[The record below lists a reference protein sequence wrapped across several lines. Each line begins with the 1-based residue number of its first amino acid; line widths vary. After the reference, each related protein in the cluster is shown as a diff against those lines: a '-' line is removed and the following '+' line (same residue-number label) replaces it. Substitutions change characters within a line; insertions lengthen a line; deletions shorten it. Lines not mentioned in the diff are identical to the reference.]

1 LGSGTLAHK
10 SRKIGGGDTMDNSY
24 KLIEEG
30 RKDEL
35 WIKHCGF
42 LSLSRK
48 EFKDIQKRLMLEQ
61 LTLLGSSRIGKA
73 LMGGKIPASLDE
85 YRQTTPLT
93 TYADYSEILMN
104 KKEDDL
110 PEKPYVWARTSGR
123 STDLGPKWI
132 PYTKAMYDR
141 LSDPVI
147 GAMLMSSCSQPGD
160 VRLERNDKFLMSTA
174 PPPYSSGYIARSTKD
189 NLEVIFLPK
198 LDVGENMSYGERVA
212 LGFKLAMRE
221 GLDYFMGISV
231 VLARMGEQFE
241 QQSSNSKP
249 SKDLLNIPTLW
260 RLLKAL
266 VISKIQK
273 RNILPKDI
281 WHLKGIMSGGTDT
294 EIYKDRIEYYWG
306 KKPLEGFACTEAG
319 NMAMQAWNFKGMVFF
334 PDNAFLEFIPL
345 EEVGRNRDDPA
356 YQPKTFLYDELDLG
370 IYELVLSNFN
380 GGVLVRYRIGDL
392 FEVISNGDEE
402 ISSELPQMRFY
413 SRSDDIIDLGSFLR
427 LTERD
432 IWKTIEAAGLEYR
445 DWVARKQIIGS
456 YPTLHL
462 YVELVKAGSIPEEKV
477 QEMIRQSFSAR
488 FSDYNDMKE
497 MLGIEPVVVT
507 LIPDGSFTAYMKSK
521 MEAGADLAHLKPP
534 HMKPSDEVLMKLLG
548 TPNKP

>member
-1 LGSGTLAHK
+1 M
-10 SRKIGGGDTMDNSY
+10 MDNSY

-35 WIKHCGF
+35 WMKHCGF

-48 EFKDIQKRLMLEQ
+48 EFRDIQERLMLEQ
-61 LTLLGSSRIGKA
+61 IAMLGSSKVGRT
-73 LMGGKIPASLDE
+73 LMGRKIPASLEE
-85 YRQTTPLT
+85 YRRNTPLT
-93 TYADYSEILMN
+93 TYADYSDILMN
-104 KKEDDL
+104 KKEEEL

-123 STDLGPKWI
+123 SSDLGPKWI
-132 PYTKAMYDR
+132 PYTKIMYDR

-147 GAMLMSSCSQPGD
+147 GAMLMSSCSKPGD

-198 LDVGENMSYGERVA
+198 LEVGEKMFYGDRVA

-241 QQSSNSKP
+241 QQSTNSKP
-249 SKDLLNIPTLW
+249 SKELLHIPTLW
-260 RLLKAL
+260 RLLKAV

-319 NMAMQAWNFKGMVFF
+319 NMAMQAWNYKGMVFF
-334 PDNAFLEFIPL
+334 PDNAFLEFIPMD
-345 EEVGRNRDDPA
+345 EYKKNKEDPSH
-356 YQPKTFLYDELDLG
+356 QPKTLLYNELNPG

-402 ISSELPQMRFY
+402 IGSELPQMKFF
-413 SRSDDIIDLGSFLR
+413 SRADDIIDLGSFLR
-427 LTERD
+427 LTERE
-432 IWKTIEAAGLEYR
+432 IWKTIEASGLAYR
-445 DWVARKQIIGS
+445 DWVARKHINGN

-462 YVELVKAGSIPEEKV
+462 YIELADPASISGEKV
-477 QEMIRQSFSAR
+477 QEKIRQAFSKR

-497 MLGIEPVVVT
+497 ILSIEPVVVT
-507 LIPDGSFTAYMKSK
+507 LLPGGAFSAYMKAK
-521 MEAGADLAHLKPP
+521 LAAGADMAHLKPP
-534 HMKPSDEVLMKLLG
+534 HMKPSDEILKTLQTVPLG
-548 TPNKP
+548 